1 MKDLMYNVV
10 NGEGTGTSYHLD
22 GYDIIGKTGTA
33 EYVNAGSSSYT
44 KVVILSHLKEC
55 ILKIILN

>member
-1 MKDLMYNVV
+1 MKELMYNVV

-22 GYDIIGKTGTA
+22 GCDIIGKTGTA

-44 KVVILSHLKEC
+44 KGSLY
-55 ILKIILN
+55 